1 MEKKD
6 IVYAI
11 YSDSRTV
18 FRINDVAMLVEDSNL
33 QSISKKLNY
42 YVHTGRLLNPR
53 KGLYAKSGYNPEEI
67 ACILYTPAYISLEYV
82 LQRSGIVFQYDSR
95 ITAVSYLNREVE
107 VTNQIFSYRKM
118 KGELLVNTMGIL
130 RQDNHV
136 NIATPERAFLDML
149 YLSKEYYFDNLKPLD
164 QKLINKILPTF
175 QSKALT
181 IRVKNI
187 FQNV

>member
-1 MEKKD
+1 
-6 IVYAI
+6 
-11 YSDSRTV
+11 
-18 FRINDVAMLVEDSNL
+18 MLVEDNNL

-42 YVHTGRLLNPR
+42 YVHTRRLLNPR
-53 KGLYAKSGYNPEEI
+53 KGLYAKSGYNPEEL

-95 ITAVSYLNREVE
+95 ITAVSYLNREIE

-118 KGELLVNTMGIL
+118 KGELLVNTVGIM
-130 RQDNHV
+130 RQENHV

-149 YLSKEYYFDNLKPLD
+149 YLNKEYYFDNLRPLD
-164 QKLINKILPTF
+164 QKQIIKILPTY

-181 IRVKNI
+181 IRVNKLL
-187 FQNV
+187 QNV